1 MFRLLNSRLSLGARV
16 TLLCIVFSA
25 PILLLGG
32 LHLHSQLSQ
41 LAFSNREAEGAR
53 YVGDIWRAMR
63 SGKPLAS
70 SGGRFGEA
78 AAYKAYAAA
87 PEGAQRAAAGAAL
100 IGAVADGSN
109 LTLDPQLASFYL
121 MDVVTVRAP
130 ALVSAAAALDEAAV
144 RGDRDAV
151 LLARSRLLATA
162 AELQR
167 SMNKNPDP
175 AARRALAGPGAA
187 LSRAVAEADR
197 EAAMVLSGFA
207 FSVPSSALVQT
218 EADKLFKASSG
229 ELQRLLTARVD
240 QLRLQL
246 ALQLAVVGLATAAA
260 AGLAIAVT
268 GGLRRRFAE
277 LLGAIDLLNAGR
289 TDIAVTCVADRN
301 ETGRIA
307 GALLAFRDGLL
318 ERARLAEEAERTRRA
333 AEDERAASE
342 AERTEAARRQTVVVQ
357 RLAAALTRLS
367 AGDLTVRIDEPFAAE
382 YEALRGDFNAAVGA
396 LERTMEGIRGAA
408 GAMETGVA
416 EISHASGDLS
426 RRTEQQAARLEETA
440 AALDQITAVVRTT
453 AEGADE
459 ARALVGKA
467 AAEAVASGEVV
478 DRAVA
483 AMRQIEGSAGEIGQ
497 IIGVIDEIAFQTN
510 LLALNAGVEA
520 ARAGEAGKGFAVVAS
535 EVRALAQR
543 SAEAAREIKGLIGAS
558 RSHVAEGAGMVGKAG
573 EALQRI
579 AAQVTAMTQ
588 VVAEIAASSQEQ
600 ASGLREVNAALQQM
614 DQITQQNAAMVEESA
629 AASGALAAEA
639 RSLAE
644 LIYRFRVG
652 GGAAAPAAAPQRLSL
667 AS

>member
-1 MFRLLNSRLSLGARV
+1 MFRFLNSRLSLGARL
-16 TLLCIVFSA
+16 TLLCVVFAA

-32 LHLHSQLSQ
+32 LHLQSQLGQ
-41 LAFSNREAEGAR
+41 LAFSKKEVDGAR
-53 YVGDIWRAMR
+53 YVRDVWRAMR

-70 SGGRFGEA
+70 SGGRFDDA

-87 PEGAQRAAAGAAL
+87 GEGAARAAAGAGL

-109 LTLDPQLASFYL
+109 LTLDPELASFYL
-121 MDVVTVRAP
+121 MDAVTVRAP
-130 ALVSAAAALDEAAV
+130 ALVSAAAALDDAAT

-162 AELQR
+162 ADLQR

-187 LSRAVAEADR
+187 LTRAVAEADR
-197 EAAMVLSGFA
+197 EAAMVLAGFA

-218 EADKLFKASSG
+218 EADKLFNASAG
-229 ELQRLLTARVD
+229 ELQRLLTARVARL
-240 QLRLQL
+240 QLQL
-246 ALQLAVVGLATAAA
+246 ALQLAAAGLAVAAA
-260 AGLAIAVT
+260 AGLSAAVA
-268 GGLRRRFAE
+268 GGLRRRFTE

-289 TDIAVTCVADRN
+289 TDVELSCVADRN

-318 ERARLAEEAERTRRA
+318 ERTRLADDAERTRQS
-333 AEDERAASE
+333 AEAQRAASE
-342 AERTEAARRQTVVVQ
+342 AERAETVRRQSEVVQ
-357 RLAAALTRLS
+357 SLAAALAKLS
-367 AGDLTVRIDEPFAAE
+367 AGDLTARIAQPFAAE
-382 YEALRGDFNAAVGA
+382 YEALRGDFNAAIQA
-396 LERTMEGIRGAA
+396 LERTIRAIRGAA

-426 RRTEQQAARLEETA
+426 RRTEQQAASLEETA
-440 AALDQITAVVRTT
+440 AALDQITTVVRTT
-453 AEGADE
+453 AEGAE
-459 ARALVGKA
+459 QARTLVGRA
-467 AAEAVASGEVV
+467 SAEAAASGEVV
-478 DRAVA
+478 ERAIA

-558 RSHVAEGAGMVGKAG
+558 RSHVAEGADMVARAG

-600 ASGLREVNAALQQM
+600 ANGVREVNAAIQQM

-629 AASGALAAEA
+629 AASGALASEA

-644 LIYRFRVG
+644 LIYRFRIEAQPQPV
-652 GGAAAPAAAPQRLSL
+652 ASLQRL